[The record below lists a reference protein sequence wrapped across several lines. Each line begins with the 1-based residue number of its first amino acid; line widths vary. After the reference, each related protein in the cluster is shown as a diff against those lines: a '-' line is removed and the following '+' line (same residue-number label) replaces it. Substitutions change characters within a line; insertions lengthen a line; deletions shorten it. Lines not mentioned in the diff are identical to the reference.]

1 MDIKIIA
8 AGGAGVYAVM
18 NGIPVVI
25 AAGGA
30 SLAYVASEV
39 AALGGN
45 PVAFVKAAENRA
57 QEYARDKWED
67 LSVQEK
73 TLLVPSYQGG
83 VKDSRDY
90 NSAREKYENAFEH
103 AYVSARMQQ
112 VGAPYLAELLGTA
125 REYLDP
131 FGPDTYKDL
140 WNNRLGRELAD
151 ANPSFSE
158 DQLLNYI
165 HNNLGD
171 KNGNGVIDEGEYVS
185 EPNSAPVIDP
195 SGAMAVQAQALAQ
208 VLLGTGWASDNVVRP
223 AWTWFKNTPPVRDL
237 AEVADFVKFLYNLI
251 KNWNSPLVLDLGSHG
266 IELSSVNSESA
277 AYFDFSG
284 NGFATAAGWTAGVDG
299 FLALDLNEDGIINN
313 GTELFGDQTGYD
325 NGFLALAAYD
335 SNSDGQ
341 ITVEDQSWEALRV
354 WVDIN
359 QNGLSEEDELHTLD
373 GLLITSINLSYIEVS
388 DTIEGNEIRQAGT
401 FVMDGN
407 TRDIVDVYFQTD
419 VMNTTY
425 VGEYELDANALFL
438 PVLRGYGLL
447 PDLYISA
454 SMDNDLEDE
463 ESLLSLLTAL
473 REVSIEGFFTG
484 TADLKDDIRALL
496 FRWAGVDGFDP
507 ESRGRWAD
515 AQELG
520 FLEKM
525 TGQPYLQL
533 GWSTN
538 PLGPN
543 GGGGVKEAFKLAFN
557 HFYAVLLAQTAAGE
571 VFTGDFYYN
580 IATDSID
587 GITGLNADV
596 LGDLETLAS
605 ALSSTA
611 ERKTFW
617 SDVVRMI
624 EFTVGTSNLDSGSL
638 YALQTAIVDSDV
650 TLNLSGIVSGLTATE
665 PVTTLNGTN
674 GDDTITGGEGADYL
688 RGGTGHDVLDGAG
701 GDDTLEGGS
710 GNDVLTGGTGSDLVE
725 GGNGDDLYIYNLGD
739 DWDTFIDSNGNDKI
753 LFGAGI
759 SAAHLTLTRVGNND
773 LLISI
778 DTGTQ
783 SGSILIQNQ
792 FTTNGAIETIEFA
805 DGSILD
811 LAAYGNWVIT
821 GTDYN
826 DALYGADS
834 PAGNADTI
842 FGGAG
847 NDRIFG
853 YEGND
858 ELHGGAGNDTI
869 YGGNGVDTLFGDA
882 GNDRLDGGV
891 GADTMSG
898 GAGDDTFYIDNVGD
912 VVIESADE
920 GRDTV
925 ITALNGYILPDHVE
939 NLTLSGSAAISG
951 TGNALD
957 NILLGNSAVNTLTG
971 GAGNDVLDGKGGSDR
986 LVGGTGDDTYIID
999 NTGVTIVENAAEGVD
1014 TVRSSLSTY
1023 TLGTNLENLILTGT
1037 GHIIAI
1043 GNTLDNILTG
1053 NSGNNTLNG
1062 GTGADTMIGG
1072 KGNDA
1077 YTVDNVGD
1085 VIIELESEGIDSV
1098 TASVSYTLSD
1108 NVENLTFTGSAAL
1121 VGTGNGLDNTLTG
1134 NSGANTLFGGAG
1146 NDWIDGGTGAD
1157 TMFGGT
1163 GDDTFVVNVATDVII
1178 ENADEGIDTV
1188 RSAVAYT
1195 LGANIE
1201 NLVIT
1206 GTSALSG
1213 TGNALDN
1220 VLVGGSGA
1228 NILSGL
1234 DGNDTLD
1241 GGLGNDTLIGG
1252 LGDDTYM
1259 VNAAGDVIVE
1269 NAGEGIDTVFST
1281 AASYTIGA
1289 NVEILHL
1296 LEGAVTGTGNA
1307 IANTII
1313 GNSANN
1319 TLDGGAGLDTLI
1331 GGLGD
1336 DTYLVDE
1343 FDDVIVELA
1352 SEGRDTVQTA
1362 LNAYVLGSH
1371 LENLTLTGTA
1381 LIGSGNDD
1389 DNTITGNASANTLYG
1404 FMGNDTLNGMAG
1416 ADTLI
1421 GGLGDDYYIVDNIGD
1436 VVIEYAGEGIDTVQ
1450 SSISYTLGDDVENL
1464 TLTGSSTLSGSG
1476 NGLDNTIIGNTGVN
1490 ILNGGAGNDYI
1501 DGGAGADTMIGGLGD
1516 DTFVLSVSTDVIVEN
1531 ADEGTDTVLSA
1542 LSTYTLGN
1550 NLENLTLTGT
1560 GNIIG
1565 IGNALN
1571 NVLTGNSGNN
1581 TLNGGTGADTM
1592 IGGLGNDVYIVDD
1605 EGDVIIEAVDEGTD
1619 TVQSSAANY
1628 TVGEN
1633 VEIITLTGT
1642 GSINITGNDGD
1653 NTITGN
1659 SGVNIL
1665 SGAGGNDTL
1674 NGGTGADTMIGGT
1687 GNDYYIV
1694 DNIDDVIIEYVDEGI
1709 DTVQTSLSYV
1719 LSANVE
1725 NLIFTGS
1732 SNRNG
1737 TGNDG
1742 DNSLIGNSGN
1752 NILDGGAGND
1762 YIDGG
1767 SAADTM
1773 IGGLGD
1779 DTFVVN
1785 TTTDVVIEYAG
1796 EGNDTVISAVTWT
1809 LAEHLENLILSGTSA
1824 INATGNAVNNILT
1837 GNSGA
1842 NTLNGMAGADTMLG
1856 GAGNDIYVV
1865 DDAGDLVIENEAEGT
1880 DTVQSSVTYALP
1892 EHVEHLILTG
1902 TANIDASGNAFNN
1915 SLTGNAGNNTLDG
1928 GAGADVMA
1936 GGLGDDTYI
1945 VDNIGDT
1952 VTEASAAGIDQVF
1965 ASVSFTLSTNVENLT
1980 LTGSEDIG
1988 GAGNA
1993 LANTLIGNTGN
2004 NTLNGMTGADTL
2016 IGGLGNDYYVV
2027 DNAGDVVIENADEG
2041 TDTVQSSIT
2050 WALGEHFEHLILT
2063 GSSVIDGTGNDK
2075 DNIIIGNSAKNILS
2089 GGAGN
2094 DTITGGGGADTLIG
2108 GTGNDVY
2115 IVSTTTTVISEGT
2128 GEGIDSVESS
2138 VTYTLSDHV
2147 ENLAL
2152 TGVAVIHATGNA
2164 LDNTL
2169 TGNAAANTLNGMAG
2183 ADTMIG
2189 GAGDDVYIV
2198 DDAGDIVVEILNQ
2211 GNDTVQ
2217 AGISYA
2223 LSDHVE
2229 NLTLTGTADIDGT
2242 GNALDNNIIGNGGVN
2257 ILNGGEGNDTL
2268 NGMAGADTMIGGAGN
2283 DLYIVDNVLD
2293 VIVENADEGIDTVQ
2307 SAIAWTLADHVE
2319 NLTLTGAAA
2328 INGTGNA
2335 SDNTII
2341 GTTGNNTLV
2350 GLDGN
2355 DVLNGNGGT
2364 DTLIGG
2370 IGDDTYY
2377 IDSTS
2382 DVIIEN
2388 ADEGVDMVYSTITY
2402 TLAANLENL
2411 RLTVAPGGTGIIN
2424 GFGNALNNTIIGNTA
2439 TNVLRGYEG
2448 DDYLDDGFGG
2458 GDSMYGGIGND
2469 TYAITDAT
2477 AKVNESAG
2485 EGIDTVILKYLFASS
2500 TYTLTANVEN
2510 LIMEVNPLFPLNLNA
2525 TGNALD
2531 NTMVGNGGN
2540 NTLSG
2545 GDGND
2550 VLFGGAGNDRLL
2562 GGSGNDTLDGGVGTD
2577 TLDGGGGNDVFI
2589 VDNTGDVVIA
2599 STGIDTIYSSVTYT
2613 APTNAENLILTG
2625 TADINATGNTLANV
2639 LTGNA
2644 GHNTLS
2650 GLAGHDTLYGGDG
2663 NDYLDGGDGN
2673 DLLFGGSGLDTLK
2686 GGLGADIFGFEAD
2699 TAFTGRD
2706 IVADFNIG
2714 EGDAIDISDILA
2726 GFYND
2731 GVDDILD
2738 FVRFENAL
2746 NGIDTIVNVDRDG
2759 AGSVYGFQQV
2769 AILTGITGL
2778 TDEAALVASNN
2789 LLVA

>member
-1 MDIKIIA
+1 MSEQFFQEVLYKTNYATGATAIFSLERALAHEIVHAWQYANGSTLSNAEMEEEA
-8 AGGAGVYAVM
+8 ARITNQIMGTFGESPSDGLL
-18 NGIPVVI
+18 NGSYSAYYGSILLDPNGPHPIQKFPPVPPINVI
-25 AAGGA
+25 
-30 SLAYVASEV
+30 
-39 AALGGN
+39 
-45 PVAFVKAAENRA
+45 
-57 QEYARDKWED
+57 QEAIQDAILWFKE
-67 LSVQEK
+67 
-73 TLLVPSYQGG
+73 TLL
-83 VKDSRDY
+83 KD
-90 NSAREKYENAFEH
+90 
-103 AYVSARMQQ
+103 
-112 VGAPYLAELLGTA
+112 
-125 REYLDP
+125 
-131 FGPDTYKDL
+131 
-140 WNNRLGRELAD
+140 
-151 ANPSFSE
+151 
-158 DQLLNYI
+158 
-165 HNNLGD
+165 
-171 KNGNGVIDEGEYVS
+171 
-185 EPNSAPVIDP
+185 
-195 SGAMAVQAQALAQ
+195 
-208 VLLGTGWASDNVVRP
+208 
-223 AWTWFKNTPPVRDL
+223 
-237 AEVADFVKFLYNLI
+237 
-251 KNWNSPLVLDLGSHG
+251 SPLVLDIDKSGTIDLISF
-266 IELSSVNSESA
+266 ENSS
-277 AYFDFSG
+277 AYWDIDED
-284 NGFATAAGWTAGVDG
+284 GFAERIGWVKPQDG
-299 FLALDLNEDGIINN
+299 LLVYDVNLDGIVNDH
-313 GTELFGDQTGYD
+313 TELFGAATG
-325 NGFLALAAYD
+325 NGFNALRALD
-335 SNSDGQ
+335 SNGDGK
-341 ITVEDQSWEALRV
+341 I
-354 WVDIN
+354 
-359 QNGLSEEDELHTLD
+359 TLD
-373 GLLITSINLSYIEVS
+373 DTAWSQLRIWQDTDGDGYSHVDEVRSLDYYNITSIDVLASEVS
-388 DTIEGNEIRQAGT
+388 ETNQAHDVTHTAFFTVNEGAGEQSYLIQDVW
-401 FVMDGN
+401 FEYDSAN
-407 TRDIVDVYFQTD
+407 TKYIGDIV
-419 VMNTTY
+419 
-425 VGEYELDANALFL
+425 LDPLALSL
-438 PVLRGYGLL
+438 PVDMRGYGHLL
-447 PDLYISA
+447 DLHVAMSG
-454 SMDNDLEDE
+454 DNTLENE
-463 ESLLSLLTAL
+463 ESLISLVIAL
-473 REVSIEGFFTG
+473 HETPLEQIFTG
-484 TADLKDDIRALL
+484 PVDVKDGIRALL
-496 FRWAGVDGFDP
+496 FRWAAVDSVDP
-507 ESRGRWAD
+507 ESRGRYAD
-515 AQELG
+515 AREIG

-525 TGQPYLQL
+525 TGQPYLQR
-533 GWSTN
+533 GWSSN
-538 PLGPN
+538 PIGPN
-543 GGGGVKEAFKLAFN
+543 GGGGVKESFKLAFD

-596 LGDLETLAS
+596 LDDLETLAS

-611 ERKTFW
+611 ERETFW

-624 EFTVGTSNLDSGSL
+624 EFTLGTANLDSGSL

-650 TLNLSGIVSGLTATE
+650 TLNLSGIVSGLTAME

-688 RGGTGHDVLDGAG
+688 RGSTGHDVLDGAG
-701 GDDTLEGGS
+701 GDDTLEGAS
-710 GNDVLTGGTGSDLVE
+710 GNDILTGGTGSDLVQ
-725 GGNGDDLYIYNLGD
+725 GGSGDDVYIYNLGD
-739 DWDTFIDSNGNDKI
+739 DWDTFIDSSGVDKI
-753 LFGAGI
+753 LLGAGI
-759 SAAHLTLTRVGNND
+759 SAAHLTLARVGNDD
-773 LLISI
+773 LMISI

-783 SGSILIQNQ
+783 SGSILVQNQ

-805 DGSILD
+805 DGSILN

-826 DALYGADS
+826 DTLYGADA

-847 NDRIFG
+847 NDRIWG

-858 ELHGGAGNDTI
+858 ELHGGTGNDTV

-882 GNDRLDGGV
+882 GNDRLDGGAS
-891 GADTMSG
+891 ADAMSG
-898 GAGDDTFYIDNVGD
+898 GTGDDTYYVDNVGD
-912 VVIESADE
+912 VVVESSDE

-925 ITALNGYILPDHVE
+925 ITALNGYILSDHVE

-957 NILLGNSAVNTLTG
+957 NILLGNTAVNTLTG

-986 LVGGTGDDTYIID
+986 LVGGIGDDTYIID
-999 NTGVTIVENAAEGVD
+999 NTGVTIVENAAEGID

-1037 GHIIAI
+1037 GHIIGI
-1043 GNTLDNILTG
+1043 GNALDNVLTG
-1053 NSGNNTLNG
+1053 NNGNNTLNG

-1072 KGNDA
+1072 KGNDT

-1085 VIIELESEGIDSV
+1085 VIVELEGEGIDSA

-1121 VGTGNGLDNTLTG
+1121 VGTGNALDNTLTG
-1134 NSGANTLFGGAG
+1134 NSGANTLYGGAG
-1146 NDWIDGGTGAD
+1146 NDWLDGGSGAD

-1163 GDDTFVVNVATDVII
+1163 GDDTFVVNVATDVVI

-1195 LGANIE
+1195 LGDNIE

-1220 VLVGGSGA
+1220 VLIGGSGA

-1259 VNAAGDVIVE
+1259 VNAVGDLIVE

-1296 LEGAVTGTGNA
+1296 LEGSVTGTGNA

-1319 TLDGGAGLDTLI
+1319 TLDGGAGIDTLI

-1336 DTYLVDE
+1336 DTYVVDE

-1404 FMGNDTLNGMAG
+1404 LIGNDTLNGMAG

-1421 GGLGDDYYIVDNIGD
+1421 GGLGDDYYVVDNIAD
-1436 VVIEYAGEGIDTVQ
+1436 VVIEYAAEGIDTVQ
-1450 SSISYTLGDDVENL
+1450 SSVSYTLAEHIENL

-1501 DGGAGADTMIGGLGD
+1501 DGGAGVDTMIGGTGD
-1516 DTFVLSVSTDVIVEN
+1516 DTFVVSVSTDVIVEN

-1581 TLNGGTGADTM
+1581 TLNGGAGADTM

-1605 EGDVIIEAVDEGTD
+1605 EGDVIIEAADEGTD

-1628 TVGEN
+1628 TVGTN

-1642 GSINITGNDGD
+1642 GNINITGNDGD

-1694 DNIDDVIIEYVDEGI
+1694 DNIDDVIIEYAGEGV

-1785 TTTDVVIEYAG
+1785 TATDVVIEYVG

-1809 LAEHLENLILSGTSA
+1809 LADHLENLILSGTSA
-1824 INATGNAVNNILT
+1824 INATGNAADNVLT
-1837 GNSGA
+1837 GNTGA
-1842 NTLNGMAGADTMLG
+1842 NTLNGMAGADTMIG

-1902 TANIDASGNAFNN
+1902 TANINASGNAFNN

-1928 GAGADVMA
+1928 GTGADVMA

-1952 VTEASAAGIDQVF
+1952 VTEASAAGIDHVF

-1980 LTGSEDIG
+1980 LTGSEDIVG
-1988 GAGNA
+1988 TGNA
-1993 LANTLIGNTGN
+1993 LANTLIGNAGH
-2004 NTLNGMTGADTL
+2004 NTLNGMAGADTL

-2027 DNAGDVVIENADEG
+2027 DNAGDIVIENADEG
-2041 TDTVQSSIT
+2041 IDTVQSSIAWT
-2050 WALGEHFEHLILT
+2050 LGEHFEHLILT
-2063 GSSVIDGTGNDK
+2063 GSGVIDGTGNDK
-2075 DNIIIGNSAKNILS
+2075 DNIIIGNSAKNRSFALIDVVKNSPRGWETFTASNLS
-2089 GGAGN
+2089 VRCAC
-2094 DTITGGGGADTLIG
+2094 IF
-2108 GTGNDVY
+2108 
-2115 IVSTTTTVISEGT
+2115 ISPSFLRLRALEF
-2128 GEGIDSVESS
+2128 
-2138 VTYTLSDHV
+2138 LLRSDGCS
-2147 ENLAL
+2147 L
-2152 TGVAVIHATGNA
+2152 
-2164 LDNTL
+2164 
-2169 TGNAAANTLNGMAG
+2169 
-2183 ADTMIG
+2183 
-2189 GAGDDVYIV
+2189 
-2198 DDAGDIVVEILNQ
+2198 
-2211 GNDTVQ
+2211 
-2217 AGISYA
+2217 
-2223 LSDHVE
+2223 
-2229 NLTLTGTADIDGT
+2229 
-2242 GNALDNNIIGNGGVN
+2242 
-2257 ILNGGEGNDTL
+2257 
-2268 NGMAGADTMIGGAGN
+2268 
-2283 DLYIVDNVLD
+2283 
-2293 VIVENADEGIDTVQ
+2293 
-2307 SAIAWTLADHVE
+2307 
-2319 NLTLTGAAA
+2319 
-2328 INGTGNA
+2328 NA
-2335 SDNTII
+2335 SY
-2341 GTTGNNTLV
+2341 G
-2350 GLDGN
+2350 
-2355 DVLNGNGGT
+2355 
-2364 DTLIGG
+2364 
-2370 IGDDTYY
+2370 
-2377 IDSTS
+2377 
-2382 DVIIEN
+2382 
-2388 ADEGVDMVYSTITY
+2388 
-2402 TLAANLENL
+2402 
-2411 RLTVAPGGTGIIN
+2411 
-2424 GFGNALNNTIIGNTA
+2424 
-2439 TNVLRGYEG
+2439 RG
-2448 DDYLDDGFGG
+2448 
-2458 GDSMYGGIGND
+2458 
-2469 TYAITDAT
+2469 
-2477 AKVNESAG
+2477 
-2485 EGIDTVILKYLFASS
+2485 
-2500 TYTLTANVEN
+2500 
-2510 LIMEVNPLFPLNLNA
+2510 
-2525 TGNALD
+2525 
-2531 NTMVGNGGN
+2531 
-2540 NTLSG
+2540 
-2545 GDGND
+2545 
-2550 VLFGGAGNDRLL
+2550 R
-2562 GGSGNDTLDGGVGTD
+2562 
-2577 TLDGGGGNDVFI
+2577 
-2589 VDNTGDVVIA
+2589 
-2599 STGIDTIYSSVTYT
+2599 
-2613 APTNAENLILTG
+2613 
-2625 TADINATGNTLANV
+2625 
-2639 LTGNA
+2639 
-2644 GHNTLS
+2644 
-2650 GLAGHDTLYGGDG
+2650 
-2663 NDYLDGGDGN
+2663 
-2673 DLLFGGSGLDTLK
+2673 
-2686 GGLGADIFGFEAD
+2686 
-2699 TAFTGRD
+2699 
-2706 IVADFNIG
+2706 
-2714 EGDAIDISDILA
+2714 
-2726 GFYND
+2726 
-2731 GVDDILD
+2731 
-2738 FVRFENAL
+2738 
-2746 NGIDTIVNVDRDG
+2746 
-2759 AGSVYGFQQV
+2759 
-2769 AILTGITGL
+2769 
-2778 TDEAALVASNN
+2778 
-2789 LLVA
+2789 